1 MNQVIQITD
10 HFHNNKICYP
20 LPQQD
25 SIKNWNKN
33 INALERYGIFN
44 VTLPILLLER
54 YIFFAILLHKTKF
67 ACRYINVQ
75 ENSTKLWCFCH
86 IHVATLFYIFIGKIC
101 WTYMVTKIP
110 KKSLVCGQR
119 YVKWR
124 AYCSIYVETP
134 LTADFFMPMPLS
146 SKIVN
151 TVLKYQTFV
160 E

>member
-10 HFHNNKICYP
+10 HFHYNKICYP

-101 WTYMVTKIP
+101 WTFMVTI
-110 KKSLVCGQR
+110 SL
-119 YVKWR
+119 
-124 AYCSIYVETP
+124 
-134 LTADFFMPMPLS
+134 LT
-146 SKIVN
+146 
-151 TVLKYQTFV
+151 TQTNMSCICVSNFRSLNWIST
-160 E
+160 EI